1 MAAASDYLEAA
12 LLDHIF
18 GNTAFGQPTNIYIG
32 LHTSS
37 PADDDSGTE
46 VTGTNYV
53 RVDASSSWASASS
66 PGGTITTN
74 ADITFA
80 AAGSGGWGT
89 VTHIGI
95 YDASSAGNLLFH
107 GALAASKAVAESDI
121 FQITSGNLTITLA

>member
-18 GNTAFGQPTNIYIG
+18 KNTAFAQPTNIYIS
-32 LHTSS
+32 LHT
-37 PADDDSGTE
+37 ADPTDDGTGTE
-46 VTGTNYV
+46 VSGTNYA
-53 RVDASSSWASASS
+53 RVDASSSWAAASS

-80 AAGSGGWGT
+80 AAGAGGFGT

-95 YDASSAGNLLFH
+95 WDASTAGNMLFS
-107 GALAASKAVAESDI
+107 GALAASKTVAESDV
-121 FQITSGNLTITLA
+121 FQITSSNITITLA

>member
-18 GNTAFGQPTNIYIG
+18 GNTAFTQPSNIYIG

-46 VTGTNYV
+46 VSGTNYA
-53 RVDASSSWASASS
+53 RVDASSSWATASS